1 MNKVVVCKSKILG
14 SVNAVSS
21 KSHAHRVLICSAFS
35 DNQTVV
41 KGLELCDDVQATI
54 NCLNSLGAKIE
65 RIEGN
70 NFLVTPVFRAKNAVL
85 DCNECGATL
94 RFMLAIVS
102 AVGGEFSLIRKN
114 GLVLRPNEILIN
126 QLTCNGVMINEKSE
140 SISVKGKLEKYDFCI
155 QGGVSSQY
163 ISALLLC
170 APIARERV
178 RIKVEGEILS
188 SAYVDLTIEVMA
200 SFGVTV
206 LRDGNTFTV
215 EKGQA
220 YVSPKEIEI
229 EGDWSNSTFHMALG
243 LLCGRTEVLGLNSKS
258 LQADKSF
265 LSAVKQMGANIIL
278 EKDAYIAKKKQLN
291 GADFNVEQMIDI
303 APILIILASF
313 AKGESNFNGVDRLK
327 IKESDRLS
335 AIIDMVDAIGAKASY
350 KDGVL
355 TVIGNPY
362 ALGGTVDAKNDHRL
376 IMSAVV
382 AGAYTGGVTILNA
395 NGVEKSY
402 SRFFDDFTK
411 LGGIYN
417 V

>member
-1 MNKVVVCKSKILG
+1 M
-14 SVNAVSS
+14 
-21 KSHAHRVLICSAFS
+21 
-35 DNQTVV
+35 
-41 KGLELCDDVQATI
+41 
-54 NCLNSLGAKIE
+54 
-65 RIEGN
+65 
-70 NFLVTPVFRAKNAVL
+70 P
-85 DCNECGATL
+85 
-94 RFMLAIVS
+94 
-102 AVGGEFSLIRKN
+102 
-114 GLVLRPNEILIN
+114 
-126 QLTCNGVMINEKSE
+126 
-140 SISVKGKLEKYDFCI
+140 IS
-155 QGGVSSQY
+155 
-163 ISALLLC
+163 
-170 APIARERV
+170 R
-178 RIKVEGEILS
+178 
-188 SAYVDLTIEVMA
+188 
-200 SFGVTV
+200 
-206 LRDGNTFTV
+206 
-215 EKGQA
+215 
-220 YVSPKEIEI
+220 
-229 EGDWSNSTFHMALG
+229 
-243 LLCGRTEVLGLNSKS
+243 
-258 LQADKSF
+258 
-265 LSAVKQMGANIIL
+265 
-278 EKDAYIAKKKQLN
+278 KKKQLN